1 MKDYKMELK
10 HKAGHF
16 LFRCAS
22 HFCPKVLCHKFQEEL
37 QIGMLQNYSA
47 YHNVLPQPI
56 TTIAVPHPSPALSAM
71 LSHISHI
78 CSYTYMRLHVYA
90 LTHIC
95 SYTYLLL
102 HIYALTHICSFTYL
116 LLHIY
121 ALTHISRVSQYRI
134 YTPYMTVYLVN
145 FLPKILYTHH
155 IYTVL

>member
-1 MKDYKMELK
+1 MELK

-102 HIYALTHICSFTYL
+102 HIYALTHI
-116 LLHIY
+116 
-121 ALTHISRVSQYRI
+121 SRVSQYRI

>member
-102 HIYALTHICSFTYL
+102 HIYALTHI
-116 LLHIY
+116 
-121 ALTHISRVSQYRI
+121 SRVSQYRI